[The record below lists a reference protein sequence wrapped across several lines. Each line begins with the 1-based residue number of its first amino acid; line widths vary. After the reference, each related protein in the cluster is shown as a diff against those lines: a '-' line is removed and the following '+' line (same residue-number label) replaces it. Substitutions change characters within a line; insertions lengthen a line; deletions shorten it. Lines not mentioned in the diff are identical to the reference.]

1 MAQEVTKS
9 SGEIEEV
16 EKQIFELT
24 QRLAK
29 LRKQERGAEV
39 PEYRFGTLS
48 GEVSLLDLFAGRD
61 VLFAIHNMG
70 QACRYC
76 TLWADGLNA
85 FLPHLEDGFAVVLLS
100 KDPPDVQ
107 RRFAN
112 SRGWRFRMASH
123 GGGAYIQEQ
132 TAAPGGE
139 NVPGI
144 VCYVREGDRVRRKNS
159 AVFGPGD
166 LYCSI
171 WNVLALAG
179 LGEEEWTPQYA
190 YWKRPAA
197 SAMEDGGAN
206 LR

>member
-1 MAQEVTKS
+1 MNP
-9 SGEIEEV
+9 EIAAL
-16 EKQIFELT
+16 EKQLYEGT
-24 QRLAK
+24 RRLAA
-29 LRKQERGAEV
+29 LRAAEPGTEV
-39 PEYRFGTLS
+39 PEYRFATLE
-48 GEVSLLDLFAGRD
+48 GEVTLRDLFAGRD

-76 TLWADGLNA
+76 TLWADGLDA
-85 FLPHLEDGFAVVLLS
+85 FLPHLEDLFAVVLLS

-112 SRGWRFRMASH
+112 ARRWRFRTASH
-123 GGGAYIQEQ
+123 GGGRYVEEQ

-144 VCYVREGDRVRRKNS
+144 VCYARSGDRVLRRSS

-179 LGEEEWTPQYA
+179 VGDEAWTPQYS
-190 YWKRPAA
+190 YWQRPGKA
-197 SAMEDGGAN
+197 AMEDGGAN
-206 LR
+206 LV